1 MRKAFIPEV
10 YAGAKKKKK
19 KYSKSRKQQAAIAIS
34 TASATSNESQGG
46 MLTSAIVQGS
56 TGTDF
61 FKKTYGDE
69 AWQKLKSSVNNM
81 HYQGNYDYA

>member
-1 MRKAFIPEV
+1 MS
-10 YAGAKKKKK
+10 
-19 KYSKSRKQQAAIAIS
+19 SKSFLSKKDDIIEPPKFEAIS